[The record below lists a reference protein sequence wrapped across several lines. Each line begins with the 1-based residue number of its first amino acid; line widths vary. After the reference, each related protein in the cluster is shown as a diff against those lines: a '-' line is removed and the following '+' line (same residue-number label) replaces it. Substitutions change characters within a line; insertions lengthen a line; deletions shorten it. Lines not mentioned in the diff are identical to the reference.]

1 VAKAVIQL
9 LSAFIVLSTA
19 NFSYAQNVAIGNSAT
34 VELQLGRNVKIPLQN
49 FPQSEVDIDLDGEL
63 NEAVWS
69 RIAPFNG
76 LRIIEPDT
84 LEPAPYPTDARIFYT
99 SRGLYMSFDMT
110 QPVASLIQRISSRD
124 NIEINRDTITV
135 TLDTSGEG
143 LFGYWMMLA
152 LGDNQADGTVLP
164 ERQYRTEWDGAW
176 NGATAITA
184 KGWSAEFFVPWGQM
198 AMPRA
203 EGARQIGINVV
214 REVAYL
220 DQSWAWPGIPDSEA
234 IFMSNLPLLEL
245 DGVSPRQQWSLFP
258 YVATTLDQI
267 DNTTDSNTGFDV
279 FWRPSS
285 NFQLTGTVN
294 PDFGSA
300 ESDNVDVNL
309 TANETFFPEKRL
321 FFQEG
326 QEIFNTTPRSTGSN
340 GKRFTIVNTRRIGGR
355 PRRLDLPPGESL
367 TVRDRIRPADL
378 DAALKMTGQV
388 GAVRYGLLAA
398 VEDDTEYK
406 VNNVKYLQDGRDF
419 TAFRV
424 IYEDSS
430 EGAAYRGLGYIGSLV
445 QHPESD
451 AEVHAVDFHYL
462 TSGGKW
468 NVDGQWALSDSDDVG
483 RGQGGFADIVYTPRQ
498 GFRHNLQL
506 TYMDDKLDVTDFG
519 FQERNNMW
527 EAWYRFEWV
536 KSDLKLVRNFRFSP
550 FLRYEENLDGDRT
563 NNAIPVMSM
572 SVTLNNLDRINLGFQ
587 YFPKRYDDQN
597 SFGNGT
603 FEIAART
610 NMNIGY
616 TTNTAKTVSYNV
628 GIGTG
633 NEFAGGDYLNYDAGV
648 TWRPRENINL
658 STSVSYNDR
667 NGWLLHQEK
676 QNFTTFNADQW
687 RTDLNLDYFLTAKQQ
702 FRMALQWVGIRALE
716 DEFFYLPSDAVTR
729 NRDLNRV
736 PKPAGPTD
744 NFSISQLN
752 FQLRYRWQI
761 APLSDLFVVYTKGD
775 NRRIQLTEFN
785 DLFENSWDNPLG
797 DSLVIKLRYRLGT

>member
-1 VAKAVIQL
+1 LSKLVQVLAVIATVNLVSLGHAQ
-9 LSAFIVLSTA
+9 TA
-19 NFSYAQNVAIGNSAT
+19 NSTDLGS
-34 VELQLGRNVKIPLQN
+34 VELQLGGDTSITLRRYQQDAIRI
-49 FPQSEVDIDLDGEL
+49 DIDGVVDEP
-63 NEAVWS
+63 VWS
-69 RIAPFNG
+69 EITPFNG
-76 LRIIEPDT
+76 MRIIDPDT
-84 LEPAPYPTDARIFYT
+84 LEPAPYRTDARIFYT
-99 SRGLYMSFDMT
+99 SRGLYLSFDMQ
-110 QPVASLIQRISSRD
+110 QPVESLIQRISARD
-124 NIEINRDTITV
+124 NIVINRDTITV
-135 TLDTSGEG
+135 TLDTSGQG

-164 ERQYRTEWDGAW
+164 ERQYSSEWDGAW
-176 NGATAITA
+176 YGATAKTDR
-184 KGWSAEFFVPWGQM
+184 GWSAEFFVPWGQM
-198 AMPRA
+198 AMPRK
-203 EGARQIGINVV
+203 EGARQIGLNVV
-214 REVAYL
+214 REVAFL
-220 DQSWAWPGIPDSEA
+220 DQSWGWPGIPDSDA

-245 DGVSPRQQWSLFP
+245 DGISPRQQWSLFP
-258 YVATTLDQI
+258 YMSATNDRI
-267 DNTTDSNTGFDV
+267 DSETTAKTGFDV

-300 ESDNVDVNL
+300 ESDNVEVNL

-340 GKRFTIVNTRRIGGR
+340 GKRFSVVNTRRIGGR
-355 PRRLDLPPGESL
+355 PRAPELPSGVRLPTRE
-367 TVRDRIRPADL
+367 RIRPADL

-398 VEDDTEYK
+398 VEDDSEFRVGTD
-406 VNNVKYLQDGRDF
+406 KYEQDGRDF

-430 EGAAYRGLGYIGSLV
+430 DRAAYRGLGYIGSLV

-462 TSGGKW
+462 TSGGRW
-468 NVDGQWALSDSDDVG
+468 NVDGQWALSDSDDKG
-483 RGQGGFADIVYTPRQ
+483 QGQGGFADIVYTPRQ
-498 GFRHNLQL
+498 GLRHNLQL
-506 TYMDDKLDVTDFG
+506 TYMDDKLDVNDFG

-527 EAWYRFEWV
+527 EAWYRLEWI
-536 KSDLKLVRNFRFSP
+536 KSDLKRVRNFRLSP

-572 SVTLNNLDRINLGFQ
+572 SVTLNNLDRVNLGFQ

-597 SFGNGT
+597 SFGHGT
-603 FEIAART
+603 FVTTART
-610 NMNIGY
+610 NYNIGY
-616 TTNTAKTVSYNV
+616 TTNTARQVSYNF
-628 GIGTG
+628 GIGTYG
-633 NEFAGGDYLNYDAGV
+633 EFAGGSANNYIAGV
-648 TWRPRENINL
+648 TWRPRDNINL
-658 STSVSYNDR
+658 STEIRYDDR
-667 NGWLLHQEK
+667 DGWLLHQEQ
-676 QNFTTFNADQW
+676 QNFTTFKADQW
-687 RTDLNLDYFLTAKQQ
+687 RTDINFDYFLTARQQ
-702 FRMALQWVGIRALE
+702 FRMALQWAGIQARE
-716 DEFFYLPSDAVTR
+716 DEFYYLPSDAVTK

-744 NFSISQLN
+744 DFGLSQLN

-775 NRRIQLTEFN
+775 NRRFLLSDFN
-785 DLFENSWDNPLG
+785 ELFESSWNEPLG